1 MSPWWMGYAPWLIGM
16 GGLLLASGFF
26 SASEAALFSLSP
38 ADRRR
43 MASGSRTQQLAARL
57 VRDADRLLTAVLFW
71 NLLVNVLYFTIASI
85 VGIGLQQEHGPAF
98 SGPFALG
105 ALAALIVL
113 SEVLPK
119 TLAVVQPRWMA
130 SWVSLPLEAAI
141 RVVDPL
147 LPVLRHMAQISQRLF
162 CPRFEPEPYLHLRDL
177 ERAVELA
184 TADDPTG
191 RAEHAP
197 LLQQEQELLQSLVLL
212 SEMRVEELMR
222 PRTQLVLFRPPVEW
236 RHIQDAPPPSGY
248 LFVADPQ
255 TDEIIAAIS
264 LRRVNPLRPIF
275 AADQTDEV
283 LYVPWCFTVAEALQQ
298 MIDQSRP
305 AAVVINEYGET
316 IGVLTLEDVLES
328 LFQPTSSR
336 TQRLLHRPS
345 LRQVRPGVWEAA
357 GITSLRRIVRHFR
370 IERPPA
376 HAATVAGLFLE
387 QLGRFPAPGDTCR
400 WGPLEFRVISVWQP
414 AQMLVE
420 VRLLPEEHSP

>member
-1 MSPWWMGYAPWLIGM
+1 MSPWMAHAPWLIGM

-43 MASGSRTQQLAARL
+43 MASGSRSQQLAARL
-57 VRDADRLLTAVLFW
+57 LRDTDRLLTAVLFW
-71 NLLVNVLYFTIASI
+71 NLLVNVLYFTIVSI
-85 VGIGLQQEHGPAF
+85 VGLRLQQEWGPTC

-113 SEVLPK
+113 SEVFPK
-119 TLAVVQPRWMA
+119 TLAVVQPRWAA
-130 SWVSLPLEAAI
+130 SWVSLPLAAAI
-141 RVVDPL
+141 RAVDPL
-147 LPVLRHMAQISQRLF
+147 LPMLRQLAQMSQRLF

-184 TADDPTG
+184 SAGAPAA
-191 RAEHAP
+191 RAEYAP
-197 LLQQEQELLQSLVLL
+197 LVQQEQELLQSLVLL

-236 RHIQDAPPPSGY
+236 RHIQDTPPPSGY

-255 TDEIIAAIS
+255 TEEIIAAVS
-264 LRRVNPLRPIF
+264 LRRLNPFQPILG
-275 AADQTDEV
+275 AEQADEA
-283 LYVPWCFTVAEALQQ
+283 LYVPWCITVAEALQQ
-298 MIDQSRP
+298 MIEQSRS
-305 AAVVINEYGET
+305 AAVVVNEYGET

-328 LFQPTSSR
+328 LFQPASSR

-357 GITSLRRIVRHFR
+357 GITSLRRIARHFR

-387 QLGRFPAPGDTCR
+387 QLGRFPTPGDACR